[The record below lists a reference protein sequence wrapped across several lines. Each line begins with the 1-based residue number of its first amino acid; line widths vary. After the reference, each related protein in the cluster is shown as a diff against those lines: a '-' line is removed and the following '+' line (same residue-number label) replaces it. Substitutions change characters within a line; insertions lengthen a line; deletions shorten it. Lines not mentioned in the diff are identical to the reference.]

1 MALIAVMALPSVPF
15 LKPIGIDKPEA
26 ISRWVWLSV
35 VRAPMAVQLIR
46 SAMYWGTTGSSSS
59 VAAGR
64 PISAKC
70 SKRPRATRSPV
81 LMS

>member
-1 MALIAVMALPSVPF
+1 MALPSVPF
-15 LKPIGIDKPEA
+15 LKPMGMDSPEA

-46 SAMYWGTTGSSSS
+46 SAMYWGTTGSNSS
-59 VAAGR
+59 VAAGS
-64 PISAKC
+64 PMSARC
-70 SKRPRATRSPV
+70 SSRPRARRRPV

>member
-1 MALIAVMALPSVPF
+1 MAVDALPSVPF
-15 LKPIGIDKPEA
+15 LKPIGIERPDA

-35 VRAPMAVQLIR
+35 VRAPMAVQLIK

-59 VAAGR
+59 VAAGK
-64 PISAKC
+64 PISARC
-70 SKRPRATRSPV
+70 SSRPRASFRPV

>member
-1 MALIAVMALPSVPF
+1 MALMAVVALPSVPF
-15 LKPIGIDKPEA
+15 LKPMGMDRPEA

-46 SAMYWGTTGSSSS
+46 SAMYWGTTGSRSS
-59 VAAGR
+59 VAAGK
-64 PISAKC
+64 PISARW
-70 SKRPRATRSPV
+70 SRSPRARLSPV

>member
-1 MALIAVMALPSVPF
+1 MAVPTLPSVPF
-15 LKPIGIDKPEA
+15 LKPIGIDRPEA

-59 VAAGR
+59 VAAGS
-64 PISAKC
+64 PISATC
-70 SKRPRATRSPV
+70 TSSPRARRRPV